1 MARLDSQTT
10 VEPDSFFSAR
20 VARKRTFLMCPPE
33 YFTVSYT
40 INPFM
45 DPTVPTDTARALR
58 QWEVV
63 RQTYL
68 DLGHDV
74 EILAPVEGLVDM
86 VFAANGGFTVEGRA
100 YVARFAHAERAQEAD
115 SFRAWF
121 GTHGFETHGSLVA
134 NEGEGDFAF
143 AGGVILAGYG
153 FRSTVESHRDLARI
167 FGREVLSLRLVDDR
181 FYHLDVA
188 LTVLDPDAVDGPARI
203 AYLPGAFDEP
213 SQALLAER
221 FPDSILVSE
230 SEAGILALNSV
241 SDGRNVVVAEAA
253 VEYIRDLTAAGYVPV
268 PVDLSELLKGGGGVK
283 CITQELRY

>member
-1 MARLDSQTT
+1 MVDPSHFRIDYA
-10 VEPDSFFSAR
+10 
-20 VARKRTFLMCPPE
+20 
-33 YFTVSYT
+33 

-45 DPTVPTDTARALR
+45 DPTVPTDSARALA
-58 QWEVV
+58 QWETV
-63 RQTYL
+63 QKAYL

-74 EILAPVEGLVDM
+74 EILTPVEGLVDM
-86 VFAANGGFTVEGRA
+86 VFSANGGFTIDGRA
-100 YVARFAHAERAQEAD
+100 YVARFAYPERAEEAD

-121 GTHGFETHGSLVA
+121 ATHGFETHGSLVT
-134 NEGEGDFAF
+134 NEGEGDFAL

-153 FRSTVESHRDLARI
+153 FRSTLESHRDLARI
-167 FGREVLSLRLVDDR
+167 FDREVLSLRLVDNR

-188 LTVLDPDAVDGPARI
+188 LTVLDSDAVDGPARI
-203 AYLPGAFDEP
+203 AYLPSAFDEQ

-230 SEAGILALNSV
+230 AEAAILALNSV

-253 VEYIRDLTAAGYVPV
+253 TEYIRDLTAAGYVPV

-283 CITQELRY
+283 CISQELRY